1 MNKIIFENGKTK
13 VNAETFTQFQNN
25 IEEAI
30 NEVNEDIST
39 TYVNTGGAVDL
50 NDYTEQGW
58 YFFTSNNTIANV
70 PVGVNGWLNVVK
82 DKDSGT
88 WTKQVWYRAGTANSN
103 DYQTYV
109 RTRTGDVWSNW
120 KQYQMVEDTGWK
132 TLTLNSD
139 FHTYEDN
146 SANTPQYRKIGKVIE
161 IVGAIAPTSNIS
173 AGTNKTIATLPE
185 GYRPSKN
192 RYFICQG
199 TGRAIWTLYVYS
211 NGNVIFSRYGKSDYT
226 DVSTDVWLPFNVTFL
241 VD

>member
-1 MNKIIFENGKTK
+1 MNKIEFKNEKTK

-39 TYVNTGGAVDL
+39 TYVGIGGAVDL

-58 YFFTSNNTIANV
+58 YFFTSDNSIDNIPA
-70 PVGVNGWLNVVK
+70 GANGWLQVIK
-82 DKDSGT
+82 DKAAGT
-88 WTKQVWYRAGTANSN
+88 WTKQIWYRAGTANSN

-109 RTRTGDVWSNW
+109 RTCIGNVWSNW
-120 KQYQMVEDTGWK
+120 KQYQMVEDSGWQ
-132 TLTLNSD
+132 TLTLTSD
-139 FHTYEDN
+139 FKVYGDSN
-146 SANTPQYRKIGKVIE
+146 SKTPKFRKMGKVVE
-161 IVGAIAPTSNIS
+161 ILGEISPKANIS
-173 AGTNKTIATLPE
+173 SGSSKTIATLPE
-185 GYRPSKN
+185 GYRPSRN

-211 NGNVIFSRYGKSDYT
+211 DGQVIFSRYGKSEYT